1 MFSDNQITE
10 KSVNCVS
17 IAAFYLYSWVIT
29 MLEFAEGLHNL
40 EPLRVH
46 YLELC
51 ESQAKVVEFENSFEK
66 ISARQTIIEQEIND
80 FNTEISN
87 FEEILNI
94 FTNLTDTD

>member
-1 MFSDNQITE
+1 
-10 KSVNCVS
+10 
-17 IAAFYLYSWVIT
+17 